1 MTADIITARNRV
13 SKPTRSTVGSAVR
26 VLILGAVAL
35 LTLLPLAYALFAS
48 FKPIADLLTNGAKL
62 IPSHWTW
69 VNYAHVWSQADV
81 ARLVGNSLFVAATV
95 IILDLI
101 TSPLV
106 GYLLAR
112 KLLPL
117 GRVTTGLLA
126 GTLFIGVG
134 TATLYPRY
142 LIANWLGIGNLVGVA
157 LVELSGLTTVH
168 AFLVRAYAQ
177 SIPIEIEDAA
187 RLDGC
192 GLLASYRRVVFPLLR
207 PIIATTVVL
216 AFQAAWNNFQVAYVF
231 TLGSPDM
238 RTVVVGVYS
247 LRESSNGAQAFD
259 LMLAGAAIVITPII
273 VLFAALQRLFIRGLT
288 DGAIK

>member
-1 MTADIITARNRV
+1 VTGDVLRA
-13 SKPTRSTVGSAVR
+13 AV
-26 VLILGAVAL
+26 LGVVAL
-35 LTLLPLAYALFAS
+35 LTVAPLAYALFAS
-48 FKPIADLLTNGAKL
+48 FKPIQDILSNGAKL
-62 IPSHWTW
+62 LPSHWTW

-81 ARLVGNSLFVAATV
+81 AQLIGNSLFVASMV
-95 IILDLI
+95 IVLDLI

-112 KLLPL
+112 KLLPM
-117 GRVTTGLLA
+117 GRITTGLLA

-142 LIANWLGIGNLVGVA
+142 LIAHWLGIGNLVGVA

-168 AFLVRAYAQ
+168 AFLVRAYCQ

-192 GLLASYRRVVFPLLR
+192 GLLRSYTRVVFPLLR
-207 PIIATTVVL
+207 PIVATTIVL

-231 TLGSPDM
+231 TLGSPHM

-247 LRESSNGAQAFD
+247 LRESSTGAQAFD

-273 VLFAALQRLFIRGLT
+273 VLFSILQRLFIRGLT
-288 DGAIK
+288 DGAVK